1 MDANAI
7 EQREVKI
14 GQRHWLLVANM
25 ATALQAGAGAA
36 SDQDR
41 EVVVIMKARITHAA
55 AVHID
60 RMIEKRSS
68 AVGSG
73 SHFLGEFRKQGHME
87 RVDRS
92 ICSNFPGPPPP

>member
-14 GQRHWLLVANM
+14 GQRHWLLVPNM
-25 ATALQAGAGAA
+25 PTALQAGAGAA
-36 SDQDR
+36 CDQDR

-60 RMIEKRSS
+60 RMIEKRSV

-73 SHFLGEFRKQGHME
+73 FHFLEEVRKQENME
-87 RVDRS
+87 RVDLR
-92 ICSNFPGPPPP
+92 NLR